1 MMRSLFLLAPAIV
14 ALSACQPAQE
24 TSVTGAWVRLA
35 AVSGNPSAAYF
46 TIAAGPRDTTLTG
59 VSTPAAAR
67 SEMHESMKTG
77 GMMSMA
83 PVKLVAVRAGTNV
96 AFAPGGKHV
105 MLFGLKPD
113 VKAGGTIALKLTFA
127 SGQSVDTQAKVVGP
141 ADDAPA
147 Q

>member
-1 MMRSLFLLAPAIV
+1 MKSVLLLVPAILV
-14 ALSACQPAQE
+14 LSACQPAQE
-24 TSVTGAWVRLA
+24 TSVTGAWVRLS
-35 AVSGNPSAAYF
+35 AVPANPSAAYF

-67 SEMHESMKTG
+67 SEMHESMKMG

-83 PVKLVAVRAGTNV
+83 PVKLVAVRAGSSV

-105 MLFGLKPD
+105 MLFGMKPD
-113 VKAGGTIALKLTFA
+113 VKAGSTITLKLTFA
-127 SGQSVDTQAKVVGP
+127 SGQSVDTQARVVGP
-141 ADDAPA
+141 ADDAPG